1 MSVSG
6 CRSSGVG
13 ENFEEVSKVI
23 FSVLNRILATILL
36 VVVSSCAVAGQSMD
50 NFFPWCIVAYDSKER
65 TPEERVALL
74 SNLGFTKYAYD
85 WRDHHLDDM
94 STEMSLMKEAGIET
108 IAVWLWLN
116 ASRDSVGHLSMANK
130 RVFEILQNTN
140 TETTIWM
147 SMSPNFF
154 EDLSQSEAMKKGR
167 EFVQFIADEARKINC
182 SVALY
187 NHTGWFADT
196 SNQIEIIEALPTHDI
211 RIVYSFHHAQADAER
226 FSEIAGKIAPHLV
239 AVNLGGVKKEGPKI
253 ITISEGDFEKD
264 MIDQLIKVGYKG
276 PWGILDH
283 VEGKDARE
291 VLRANIEGL
300 RSLKIEGF

>member
-1 MSVSG
+1 M
-6 CRSSGVG
+6 
-13 ENFEEVSKVI
+13 SKVHY
-23 FSVLNRILATILL
+23 SVLNRISAAIFM
-36 VVVSSCAVAGQSMD
+36 VVVSICTVAGQSMD
-50 NFFPWCIVAYDSKER
+50 NLFPWCIVAYDSKER

-74 SNLGFTKYAYD
+74 SNMGFTRYAYD

-94 STEMSLMKEAGIET
+94 PTELQLMKEAGIET

-116 ASRDSVGHLSMANK
+116 ASRDSLGNLSMANK
-130 RVFEILQNTN
+130 KVFEILQNTN

-154 EDLSQSEAMKKGR
+154 EELSQPEAMKKAT
-167 EFVQFIADEARKINC
+167 EFVNFIANKANEIGC
-182 SVALY
+182 SLALY

-196 SNQIEIIEALPTHDI
+196 SNQIEIIEALPEHDI

-264 MIDQLIKVGYKG
+264 MIEQLIQAGYKG

-283 VEGKDARE
+283 VEGKDAKE
-291 VLRANIEGL
+291 VLKANIEGL
-300 RSLKIEGF
+300 RSLKINDL